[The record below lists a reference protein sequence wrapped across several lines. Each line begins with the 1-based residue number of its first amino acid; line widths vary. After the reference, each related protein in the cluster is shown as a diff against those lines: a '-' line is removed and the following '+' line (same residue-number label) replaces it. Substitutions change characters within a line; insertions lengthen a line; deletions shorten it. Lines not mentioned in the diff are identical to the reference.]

1 MMAEDT
7 KSKSFV
13 EPGVL
18 YVVPTPIGNMADVT
32 ERARIV
38 LAGVDLIAAE
48 DTRNTGRLL
57 ALLGLKKPCV
67 AYHEHNARA
76 SGVHI
81 LAALK
86 AGKSCALVTDAG
98 TPAVSDPGE
107 QLVADCAREGVRV
120 VPLPGAC
127 AAVCALSGA
136 GLPSRRFAFEGFPPD
151 KKGERERYLAGLRGD
166 THTLVFYIAP
176 HDAQRDLADLYRA
189 LGDRRAALCREL
201 TKRNEEILRLPLG
214 ELKDC
219 PFTIRGEMALV
230 VEGAS
235 PAESWESLSVEAHV
249 ALYVGQG
256 MPEMDA
262 IKAVAADRGL
272 PKSEVYARVKIKKEE

>member
-1 MMAEDT
+1 MPNRLCHDFFHDLRLFFYCSRAIADLRDGKQILYHT
-7 KSKSFV
+7 D
-13 EPGVL
+13 EPLRVFMNIL
-18 YVVPTPIGNMADVT
+18 HK
-32 ERARIV
+32 
-38 LAGVDLIAAE
+38 LQ
-48 DTRNTGRLL
+48 
-57 ALLGLKKPCV
+57 
-67 AYHEHNARA
+67 AY
-76 SGVHI
+76 
-81 LAALK
+81 LCPQL
-86 AGKSCALVTDAG
+86 
-98 TPAVSDPGE
+98 PAVSDPGE

-136 GLPSRRFAFEGFPPD
+136 GLPSRRFAFEGFLPD

-189 LGDRRAALCREL
+189 LGDRRAVLCREL